1 MGTAPWV
8 QFAAWHQTKANLSIK
23 VFKDILR
30 VKSMYRILHTEW
42 SKGWGG
48 QEVRIIQES
57 LAFLKRGYG
66 MMIACQPGSGIQK
79 AARDKGIPVIS
90 LRMRAAIDPLAILG
104 CARAIQKNSIDLVHT
119 HSSVDSWCCSIASQ
133 LSGIPVVRSR
143 HLGIPVRTNS
153 FSYFLYMKLADRII
167 TSGEAVRKRMIEVNG
182 YDPRKIVSIPA
193 GIDEQKFSLEINGDP
208 VRKEFNLQPGD
219 FLLGVVSML
228 RKWKGHLY
236 LLEAVKALEE
246 RIPHLK
252 LLIAGSG
259 PQEETIKGFIR
270 ENGLAG
276 KVIMAG
282 YREDVPRI
290 LKSLDLFVFPS
301 YTHEA
306 APQGILQA
314 MAMGIPVVSTFVGG
328 IEDVVTNGQTGIL
341 VPPADARAL
350 SEAILRVYQNRGES
364 EEMARRAKEM
374 VWKNYSFSRTIERT
388 EEVYKSLLE
397 KGPRERVLT

>member
-1 MGTAPWV
+1 
-8 QFAAWHQTKANLSIK
+8 
-23 VFKDILR
+23 
-30 VKSMYRILHTEW
+30 MYRILHTEW
-42 SKGWGG
+42 SRGWGG

-57 LAFLKRGYG
+57 LEFMKRGYG

-79 AARDKGIPVIS
+79 AAQDKGIPAIS
-90 LRMRAAIDPLAILG
+90 LRMRAAVDPLAVLG
-104 CARAIQKNSIDLVHT
+104 CARAIQKNSIDLLHT
-119 HSSVDSWCCSIASQ
+119 HSSVDSWCCSLASK

-143 HLGIPVRTNS
+143 HLGIPVRTNY

-193 GIDEQKFSLEINGDP
+193 GIDEQKFSPSIGGDL
-208 VRKEFNLQPGD
+208 VRKEFNLRPGD
-219 FLLGVVSML
+219 FLLGEVSML

-236 LLEAVKALEE
+236 LLEAVKALGE
-246 RIPHLK
+246 RIPNLK

-259 PQEETIKGFIR
+259 PQEETIKEFIQ
-270 ENGLAG
+270 ENALTG
-276 KVIMAG
+276 KVVMAG

-306 APQGILQA
+306 APQVIPQA
-314 MAMGIPVVSTFVGG
+314 MAMGIPVISTFVGG
-328 IEDVVTNGQTGIL
+328 IEEVVKNGQTGIL

-350 SEAILRVYQNRGES
+350 SEAILWVYQNR
-364 EEMARRAKEM
+364 EECRKMAARAKET
-374 VWKNYSFSRTIERT
+374 VGKDYSFSRTIERT
-388 EEVYKSLLE
+388 EEVYRSLLE
-397 KGPRERVLT
+397 SGPRRRKLT

>member
-1 MGTAPWV
+1 
-8 QFAAWHQTKANLSIK
+8 
-23 VFKDILR
+23 
-30 VKSMYRILHTEW
+30 MYRILHTEW

-57 LAFLKRGYG
+57 LEFMKKGYG

-79 AARDKGIPVIS
+79 AAQDKGLPVIS

-119 HSSVDSWCCSIASQ
+119 HSSVDSWCCSLASK
-133 LSGIPVVRSR
+133 LSAIPVVRSR
-143 HLGIPVRTNS
+143 HLGIRVRTNY

-193 GIDEQKFSLEINGDP
+193 GIDEQKFSAGIKGDLL
-208 VRKEFNLQPGD
+208 RKEFNLRPAD

-236 LLEAVKALEE
+236 LLEAVKALGE
-246 RIPHLK
+246 RIPNLK

-259 PQEETIKGFIR
+259 PREETIREFIR
-270 ENGLAG
+270 ENGLTG
-276 KVIMAG
+276 KVILAG
-282 YREDVPRI
+282 YREDVPQI

-301 YTHEA
+301 YTNEA

-314 MAMGIPVVSTFVGG
+314 MAMGIPVISTLVGG

-350 SEAILRVYQNRGES
+350 SDAILWVHQNREES
-364 EEMARRAKEM
+364 GKMAQKAKET
-374 VWKNYSFSRTIERT
+374 VWKDYSFSRTIDRT

-397 KGPRERVLT
+397 SGLQKRIPT

>member
-1 MGTAPWV
+1 
-8 QFAAWHQTKANLSIK
+8 
-23 VFKDILR
+23 
-30 VKSMYRILHTEW
+30 MYQILHTEW

-57 LAFLKRGYG
+57 LEFMKRGYG

-79 AARDKGIPVIS
+79 AAQDKGIPVIS
-90 LRMRAAIDPLAILG
+90 LRMRAAMDPLAILG

-119 HSSVDSWCCSIASQ
+119 HSSVDSWCCSLASK

-143 HLGIPVRTNS
+143 HLGIPIRTNC
-153 FSYFLYMKLADRII
+153 FSYFLYMKLADRVI
-167 TSGEAVRKRMIEVNG
+167 TSGETVRKRMIQVNG

-193 GIDEQKFSLEINGDP
+193 GIDEHKFSPGINGDL
-208 VRKEFNLQPGD
+208 VRKEFNLRQGD

-236 LLEAVKALEE
+236 LLEAVKALGE
-246 RIPHLK
+246 RIPDLK

-259 PQEETIKGFIR
+259 PQEETIREFIR
-270 ENGLAG
+270 ENGLTG
-276 KVIMAG
+276 KVILAG
-282 YREDVPRI
+282 YREDVPQI

-301 YTHEA
+301 YAHEA
-306 APQGILQA
+306 APQVIPQA
-314 MAMGIPVVSTFVGG
+314 MAMGIPVISTFVGG
-328 IEDVVTNGQTGIL
+328 IEDVVANGQTGIL

-350 SEAILRVYQNRGES
+350 SEAILWVHQNREES
-364 EEMARRAKEM
+364 GKMALKAKES
-374 VWKNYSFSRTIERT
+374 VWKDYAFSRTIERT

-397 KGPRERVLT
+397 SGPQKRIPT

>member
-1 MGTAPWV
+1 
-8 QFAAWHQTKANLSIK
+8 
-23 VFKDILR
+23 
-30 VKSMYRILHTEW
+30 MYRILHTEW

-48 QEVRIIQES
+48 QEVRILQES
-57 LAFLKRGYG
+57 LEFMKRGYG

-119 HSSVDSWCCSIASQ
+119 HSSVDSWCCSLASR
-133 LSGIPVVRSR
+133 LSGVPVVRSR
-143 HLGIPVRTNS
+143 HLGIPIQTNY
-153 FSYFLYMKLADRII
+153 FSYFLYMRLADRII

-193 GIDEQKFSLEINGDP
+193 GIDEQKFSPEIDGDP
-208 VRKEFNLQPGD
+208 VRKEFNLRPGD

-236 LLEAVKALEE
+236 LLEAVKALGE
-246 RIPHLK
+246 RIPDLK

-259 PQEETIKGFIR
+259 PQEETIREFIR
-270 ENGLAG
+270 ENGLNG

-282 YREDVPRI
+282 YREDVPQI

-301 YTHEA
+301 YTNEA
-306 APQGILQA
+306 APQVILQA
-314 MAMGIPVVSTFVGG
+314 MAMGIPVISTFVGG
-328 IEDVVTNGQTGIL
+328 IEDVVSNGETGIL

-350 SEAILRVYQNRGES
+350 SEAILWVHQNREES
-364 EEMARRAKEM
+364 GKMAQKAKET
-374 VWKNYSFSRTIERT
+374 VWKDYAFSRTIERT

-397 KGPRERVLT
+397 SGPQKRIPT